1 MFNFGAD
8 LKIAIRYLLLAIK
21 GLFVGAVDVLPG
33 ISGGTIA
40 LILGVYSELI
50 HSINSVSLSSL
61 QIFKKKGVIT
71 FWKSI
76 NGNFLLP
83 FFTGMIVG
91 ILALARII
99 EWLFEE
105 YPVLLWSF
113 FLGLLL
119 MSVFYLLKGV
129 KINSLIVFQ
138 LVLSTIITLYL
149 NTLGIA
155 NSVDSYLYI
164 FFCGSIGI
172 IAMIL
177 PGISGAYILILLG
190 IYTYIIEHINQFTN
204 HFLMFSNPL
213 FVESLTVLLIFL
225 AGVIIGLK
233 LFARLFST
241 MLKKYPNTSYA
252 ILTGV
257 MIGVLYRI
265 WPWQNQIPTLDTDNF
280 KAQLVWPS
288 QYDSEPQILGAIL
301 LFLCGFSFIIILQNQ
316 KLILMETIDGE

>member
-1 MFNFGAD
+1 MLNFGAD

-50 HSINSVSLSSL
+50 HSINSISLSSL
-61 QIFKKKGVIT
+61 QILRKKGIVT
-71 FWKSI
+71 FWQSI

-83 FFTGMIVG
+83 FFTGMLIG

-119 MSVFYLLKGV
+119 MSIFYLLRGV

-138 LVLSTIITLYL
+138 LVLSAIITLYL
-149 NTLGIA
+149 NTLGVV
-155 NSVDSYLYI
+155 NSVDNYLYI

-190 IYTYIIEHINQFTN
+190 IYTEVIEHINQFTN
-204 HFLMFSNPL
+204 YFLMFSNPL

-225 AGVIIGLK
+225 AGVIVGIK

-241 MLKKYPNTSYA
+241 MLKKYPNSSYA

-257 MIGVLYRI
+257 MVGVLHRI
-265 WPWQNQIPTLDTDNF
+265 WPWQNQVAVLDADSF
-280 KAQLVWPS
+280 KTQLVWPL
-288 QYDSEPQILGAIL
+288 QYDSEPQLLGAIL
-301 LFLCGFSFIIILQNQ
+301 LFLFGFSFIIILQNQ
-316 KLILMETIDGE
+316 KLISLKTIDGK